1 MFFRKIASVMTAL
14 VVVLGIAV
22 LGGAAAPA
30 GAVTS
35 TTWSIVTSPNTSATL
50 RNNLTGVA
58 CTSATACTGVG
69 FSVDGASI
77 FHTLIEQWNGN
88 TWSIV
93 SSPNTSTTRD
103 NLLRSISCTSATA
116 CTAVGD
122 YDSGSAYQ
130 TLVERWNGTT
140 WSIVTSPNTGT
151 TQDNVLYGV
160 SCTSATAC
168 TAVGYDSL
176 ASGYAQTLAEQWNGT
191 TWSIVTSPST
201 STTQDN
207 VLLGV

>member
-116 CTAVGD
+116 CTAVGN
-122 YDSGSAYQ
+122 YSNASGPQ
-130 TLVERWNGTT
+130 TLAEQWNGTI
-140 WSIVTSPNTGT
+140 WSIVTSPNTST
-151 TQDNVLYGV
+151 TLPNYLASV

-168 TAVGYDSL
+168 TSVGDYS
-176 ASGYAQTLAEQWNGT
+176 SGSAFQTLVERWDG
-191 TWSIVTSPST
+191 ST
-201 STTQDN
+201 C
-207 VLLGV
+207 